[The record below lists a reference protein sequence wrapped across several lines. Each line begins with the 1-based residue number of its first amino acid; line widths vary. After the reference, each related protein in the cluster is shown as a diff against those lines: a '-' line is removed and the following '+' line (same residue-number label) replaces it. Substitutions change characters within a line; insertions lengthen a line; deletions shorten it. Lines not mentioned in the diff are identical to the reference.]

1 MERDSEEQL
10 EINEW
15 GLNEEIDLFY
25 NANMVANETLSNLES
40 MDAMTKQEKQIK
52 QRIME
57 RCMYMLDKSTEYFVE
72 MLAQLDVIK
81 DEAE

>member
-10 EINEW
+10 EINQW

-25 NANMVANETLSNLES
+25 NANMVANETLANLES

-52 QRIME
+52 QRIMD

-81 DEAE
+81 DEQE

>member
-1 MERDSEEQL
+1 MERDSEQL
-10 EINEW
+10 LEPEEW
-15 GLNEEIDLFY
+15 GLDEEIDLFY

-52 QRIME
+52 QRIMD

-81 DEAE
+81 NEQE

>member
-1 MERDSEEQL
+1 MFDDSESQ
-10 EINEW
+10 EW
-15 GLNEEIDLFY
+15 GLDEEIDLFY
-25 NANMVANETLSNLES
+25 NANMVANETLANLEP

-81 DEAE
+81 RESAE